1 MVKKRPRKK
10 SPPAAGH
17 PARWCFGTPRHRARH
32 GAPAAEPVL
41 LIVGSFTIN
50 DRPVVVEFII
60 RTDAMVWPMVA
71 FGASNDEIT
80 IARDMAPDWGDVG
93 DDVAPG
99 DEDSNDDEAG
109 KMS

>member
-1 MVKKRPRKK
+1 MVDETIT
-10 SPPAAGH
+10 AAN
-17 PARWCFGTPRHRARH
+17 
-32 GAPAAEPVL
+32 
-41 LIVGSFTIN
+41 TIN
-50 DRPVVVEFII
+50 DRPVVVDFIL

>member
-1 MVKKRPRKK
+1 
-10 SPPAAGH
+10 
-17 PARWCFGTPRHRARH
+17 
-32 GAPAAEPVL
+32 
-41 LIVGSFTIN
+41 
-50 DRPVVVEFII
+50 
-60 RTDAMVWPMVA
+60 MVA